1 MNLIVLK
8 CDWLQCK
15 SSRTLAL
22 PAEWTLS
29 ELHDALQ
36 AAFGWNYEHMYC
48 FEAQDGTRWEM
59 DSPFADF
66 ADFDGGDENRNSAET
81 TLGEAFPQVK
91 SRLDYEYDFGDSNE
105 VRIVRQKDVVG
116 NGPACLKA
124 SGLMAEE
131 DSAAFGYA
139 DGIAS
144 ILEEGPEH
152 EMYDELADWFGIEN
166 EDDVERWIAVHTA
179 DAAAITKKLAR
190 IKPARQKKKRGK
202 K

>member
-8 CDWLQCK
+8 CDWRQCK

-36 AAFGWNYEHMYC
+36 AAFGWAYEHMYC
-48 FEAQDGTRWEM
+48 FEAPDGTRWEM

-66 ADFDGGDENRNSAET
+66 AEFDDEDVSRKPADT
-81 TLGEAFPQVK
+81 TLGEAFPREK

-105 VRIVRQKDVVG
+105 VRIVRQKDVEVD
-116 NGPACLKA
+116 GPACLKA

-131 DSAAFGYA
+131 DSASFGYA

-144 ILEEGPEH
+144 ILEDGPEN
-152 EMYDELADWFGIEN
+152 EMYDELADWLGIED
-166 EDDVERWIAVHTA
+166 EDDEERWISLHTA
-179 DAAAITKKLAR
+179 NAAAITKKLAS
-190 IKPARQKKKRGK
+190 IKPSRRKKKRGK